1 MQVLSKALEVWGLAC
16 PSLDAPELRAQRQ
29 NPELAEAFICNL
41 QVRQCSHAP
50 EDDLAAAWPEC

>member
-16 PSLDAPELRAQRQ
+16 PSLDAPERRAQRQ

-41 QVRQCSHAP
+41 QVQFPGTLSDPAEARP
-50 EDDLAAAWPEC
+50 EG